1 MAKRKALG
9 RGMGALIPQ
18 DFNASPESSTSIFRV
33 PLDQIERNPYQPRLT
48 FDQEALEELAQSIKE
63 HDVIQP
69 ITVRKLAPN
78 QYQLISGERRFRA
91 SKLAKL
97 KDIPAYIR
105 EANDEQ
111 MVEMALIEN
120 IQRAE
125 LNPIEIALSYQ
136 RLIDEFELTQEKM
149 SEKVGKGRTTITNY
163 LALLRLIPDVQEELR
178 KGGSFTMGHAKALL
192 GISDKKLQLQVFNEV
207 IDKELSVRK
216 TEQLASMIKRT
227 TQPVKEKAPEKKPK
241 ENIHLREVKDK
252 LENKFGS
259 QIKLVQKK
267 DEQGEIVIR
276 YSSFD
281 DLNRILSEM
290 DI

>member
-1 MAKRKALG
+1 M
-9 RGMGALIPQ
+9 
-18 DFNASPESSTSIFRV
+18 
-33 PLDQIERNPYQPRLT
+33 
-48 FDQEALEELAQSIKE
+48 AQSIKA

-91 SKLAKL
+91 SQLAEL

-149 SEKVGKGRTTITNY
+149 SKKVGKGRTTITNY
-163 LALLRLIPDVQEELR
+163 LALLKLIPEIQDELR
-178 KGGSFTMGHAKALL
+178 KAGSFTMGHAKALL
-192 GISDKKLQLQVFNEV
+192 GIPDKKLQLQVFTEV

-227 TQPVKEKAPEKKPK
+227 TQPVKEKVTEKKPT